1 MSRVVPS
8 ALLTAL
14 SNNEIEPFYAV
25 DLNFD
30 TSPLYLW
37 TGYGDKTI
45 GGTTYTGTGN
55 LLNIEGLEEASDLSA
70 RGTKLSLTGLDSG
83 ILTYALTEHYQGR
96 LVKIHW
102 GVKGVSDTVEV
113 FSGYMDTMTITDEA
127 DSSTIELT
135 VESRLITLERPA
147 NRRYTSESHKSVRV
161 SKNLSGTDT
170 FFDWV
175 APLQDKSIAWGR
187 ETVDG
192 DDTA

>member
-1 MSRVVPS
+1 MTRVVPS

-14 SNNEIEPFYAV
+14 SNSEIEPFYAV
-25 DLNFD
+25 ELNFD
-30 TSPLYLW
+30 TAALHLW

-45 GGTTYTGTGN
+45 NSTTYTGTGN
-55 LLNIEGLEEASDLSA
+55 LLNIDGLEEAADLSA
-70 RGTKLSLTGLDSG
+70 RGTKLTLSGLDSG

-96 LVKIHW
+96 LVKIYW
-102 GVKGVSDTVEV
+102 GLKGVTDVVEV
-113 FSGYMDTMTITDEA
+113 FSGYMDTMTINDEGET
-127 DSSTIELT
+127 STIELT

-161 SKNLSGTDT
+161 SKGLSGTDT

-187 ETVDG
+187 ETVNG
-192 DDTA
+192 DETT

>member
-70 RGTKLSLTGLDSG
+70 RGTKLSLTGLDLS
-83 ILTYALTEHYQGR
+83 L
-96 LVKIHW
+96 IH
-102 GVKGVSDTVEV
+102 
-113 FSGYMDTMTITDEA
+113 I
-127 DSSTIELT
+127 
-135 VESRLITLERPA
+135 
-147 NRRYTSESHKSVRV
+147 
-161 SKNLSGTDT
+161 
-170 FFDWV
+170 
-175 APLQDKSIAWGR
+175 
-187 ETVDG
+187 
-192 DDTA
+192 